1 MIIRDDQP
9 VVAVMAGVWAVLDS
23 GFFAAGLGRL
33 VWHLRKVQKEERAFL
48 GWELFNEVI
57 GAGVGFIVGAGLAQY
72 LGLDGRAAQGLIL
85 IVSYLGP
92 DGFQGIVDRYLAGGR
107 GK

>member
-1 MIIRDDQP
+1 MVRDEQL
-9 VVAVMAGVWAVLDS
+9 VVTATTAIWAVLDS

-33 VWHLRKVQKEERAFL
+33 VWHLRKVHKEERAFF
-48 GWELFNEVI
+48 GRELVGEVL

-92 DGFQGIVDRYLAGGR
+92 DGFQAIVDRYLSGGR
-107 GK
+107 AK